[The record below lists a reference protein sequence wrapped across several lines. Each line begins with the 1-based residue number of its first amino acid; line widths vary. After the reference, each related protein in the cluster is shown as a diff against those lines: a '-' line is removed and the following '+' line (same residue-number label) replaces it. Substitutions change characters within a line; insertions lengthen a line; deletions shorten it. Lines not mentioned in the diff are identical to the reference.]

1 MNKIFLLTFLI
12 LLQTISA
19 LEFRTLV
26 FSDLYSTIEPGS
38 DLEIV
43 RQRNYIR
50 PQISMDLFD
59 YSAELNISAEFYY
72 DYFNSE
78 IIPDPFNILR
88 EAYLSLFLPWGD
100 LIIGQKFTTKGKA
113 DVFSPL
119 NIFNAS
125 YRERYSL
132 DDPYQSKRAEAGVE
146 LKLYLD
152 EKSSLEIMYI
162 PFPRSDYQDNN
173 TTYINELSLTLDK
186 SSDPYLLDNSQSV
199 FLTYNRYAYSFDMQL
214 TYAFYVDGNYN
225 YVIDYTDNFIT
236 KTYNRVQTFG
246 GAISTNIGPFSI
258 SEELAFNLT
267 EDFDGNDIGIKNSD
281 ITLNSQIMKTI
292 FGRTFAQINIIY
304 QHVLNYQ
311 TSQDIISEAINDVH
325 IQPTDNILFF
335 IGHIHDNF
343 LREKLYIGL
352 NLGYFFSPNVYI
364 APRVKYKYSDRITI
378 ESGID
383 MYTGEY
389 KNKLLED
396 DMGGDNFYIRLK
408 FEY

>member
-1 MNKIFLLTFLI
+1 MKKIFLFTFLI

-19 LEFRTLV
+19 LEFRTII

-38 DLEIV
+38 DFEIV

-50 PQISMDLFD
+50 PQIYLDLFD
-59 YSAELNISAEFYY
+59 YTAELNISAEFYY

-78 IIPDPFNILR
+78 TTPDLFNILR
-88 EAYLSLFLPWGD
+88 EAYLSLYLPWGD

-125 YRERYSL
+125 YRELYSL
-132 DDPYQSKRAEAGVE
+132 DDPYQGKRAEAGVE
-146 LKLYLD
+146 LKFYISD
-152 EKSSLEIMYI
+152 ESSLELFYI
-162 PFPRSDYQDNN
+162 PFPRPDYQDNN
-173 TTYINELSLTLDK
+173 EIYIDELSLTLDK
-186 SSDPYLLDNSQSV
+186 SSAPYLLDDSHSL
-199 FLTYNRYAYSFDMQL
+199 FLTYNRYGYTFDMQF
-214 TYAFYVDGNYN
+214 TYAYYVDGNYN
-225 YVIDYTDNFIT
+225 YVLDATSEFIT
-236 KTYNRVQTFG
+236 KTYNRVQTIG
-246 GAISTNIGPFSI
+246 GAISTSIGPFSI

-304 QHVLNYQ
+304 QHVFNYQ
-311 TSQDIISEAINDVH
+311 TSEGLSEAINDIH
-325 IQPTDNILFF
+325 LQPTDNILFF
-335 IGHIHDNF
+335 IGHLHDSF
-343 LREKLYIGL
+343 LREKLYVGL
-352 NLGYFFSPNVYI
+352 NLGYFFSPSIYI
-364 APRVKYKYSDRITI
+364 APRVNYKYSDNITI

-389 KNKLLED
+389 KNKLFED
-396 DMGGDNFYIRLK
+396 NLGGDNIYIRIK